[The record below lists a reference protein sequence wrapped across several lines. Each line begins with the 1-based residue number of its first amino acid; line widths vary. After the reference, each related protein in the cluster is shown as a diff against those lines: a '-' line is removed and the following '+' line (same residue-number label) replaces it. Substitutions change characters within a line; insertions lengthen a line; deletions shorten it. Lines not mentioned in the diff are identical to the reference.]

1 MHPCVIRLF
10 GTLTIRQRRPDG
22 LTSRKPFGACVIPA
36 AQPNIRPNIDL
47 QCGYSATNQT
57 TDLQRT
63 AAPCAEYSVCGM
75 SMCSREC
82 RTQNDRE
89 SCALKLFC
97 ESAVGYHLSIECRP
111 AFPPNLAHWTLHSA
125 SAERMRFGGPGR
137 GEDILV
143 IAVSDATVSP
153 PGCPERRS
161 KIGGMG
167 QSWGSIL
174 RCVLKWPDRP
184 HCNNPMC

>member
-1 MHPCVIRLF
+1 MHPCFTRLF

-82 RTQNDRE
+82 RTIVR
-89 SCALKLFC
+89 SCALKLLC
-97 ESAVGYHLSIECRP
+97 ELQCGGVPSLHAHVDRLFHRTFLITFRVSR
-111 AFPPNLAHWTLHSA
+111 ALALRRA
-125 SAERMRFGGPGR
+125 RAGGR
-137 GEDILV
+137 YLLV
-143 IAVSDATVSP
+143 IAVSDATEHGLATRL
-153 PGCPERRS
+153 PGAEIKNS
-161 KIGGMG
+161 GD
-167 QSWGSIL
+167 GSIMGVNFAL
-174 RCVLKWPDRP
+174 CTEMARP
-184 HCNNPMC
+184 SSL

>member
-1 MHPCVIRLF
+1 MHPCFTRLF

-82 RTQNDRE
+82 RTIVR
-89 SCALKLFC
+89 SCALKLLC
-97 ESAVGYHLSIECRP
+97 ESGQWGTISPSNVDRLFHR
-111 AFPPNLAHWTLHSA
+111 TLLIGHCIPRQPSACA
-125 SAERMRFGGPGR
+125 SAGPGGGKISLGYCR
-137 GEDILV
+137 LGRHG
-143 IAVSDATVSP
+143 A
-153 PGCPERRS
+153 RS
-161 KIGGMG
+161 RHPAARSGDQK
-167 QSWGSIL
+167 
-174 RCVLKWPDRP
+174 
-184 HCNNPMC
+184 